1 VEVKILQENRM
12 ARKVKIKAEGTE
24 LKELIK
30 FGEINQE
37 DISVEVPMFDRIVTI
52 LAGVEKLAPIPM
64 SFLVRRDDPTLI
76 FLKTWREDRE
86 IKDVTVIEYDG
97 TGTEYSRLLMSQCEL
112 GNAKIPEYTAESPTY
127 AQVEFTLYPV
137 EILPIG

>member
-1 VEVKILQENRM
+1 M

-37 DISVEVPMFDRIVTI
+37 DISVEVPTFDRIVTI
-52 LAGVEKLAPIPM
+52 LADVEKLNPIPM
-64 SFLVRRDDPTLI
+64 SFLIRRDDPTLT

-86 IKDVTVIEYDG
+86 IKDVSVIEYDG
-97 TGTEYSRLLMSQCEL
+97 TGTEYNRLLMSQCEL
-112 GNAKIPEYTAESPTY
+112 GNAKIPEYAAESPTY

-137 EILPIG
+137 EILPIE